1 MDLVIS
7 NKKNIGMKRMSNV
20 STIEERTVDDVKYY
34 IFDDVE
40 TTDYP
45 VDDVA
50 VFIINKAAPLI
61 VG

>member
-7 NKKNIGMKRMSNV
+7 NKKNIGMKRLSNV
-20 STIEERTVDDVKYY
+20 GTIEERSIGDVKYY
-34 IFDDVE
+34 IFDNVE

-50 VFIINKAAPLI
+50 VFIINEAAPLI

>member
-7 NKKNIGMKRMSNV
+7 NKKNIGMKRLSNV
-20 STIEERTVDDVKYY
+20 STIEERTIDDEKYY
-34 IFDDVE
+34 IFDNVD

-45 VDDVA
+45 VNDVA
-50 VFIINKAAPLI
+50 VFIINEAAPLI